1 MEWSPKLFF
10 YLILGALFTFLIVD
24 LGYQTFVTD
33 DVGKSLENSIKG
45 GMQQSI
51 NKGELRVSEKMTIDS
66 ERFKGFYRQLYTN
79 NQSVKNAEETTVYYA
94 KSEFPPMIALRTTG
108 GTESFF
114 NKMMGESSNVTSNKK
129 EIVIIEKK
137 Q

>member
-24 LGYQTFVTD
+24 FGYQTFVTD

-51 NKGELRVSEKMTIDS
+51 NKGELRVSEQMTIDS
-66 ERFKGFYRQLYTN
+66 ERFKGFYKQLYTN
-79 NQSVKNAEETTVYYA
+79 NQSVRNAEETTVYYA
-94 KSEFPPMIALRTTG
+94 KSEFPPMIALRTIG

-114 NKMMGESSNVTSNKK
+114 KKMMGESSNVTSNKK